1 MTTQITEKAKNDF
14 LKCPKITKIMTY
26 QQKKDAWTKKC
37 LTAQAHTQPKETLP
51 IGDFTNII
59 RVDRYFKVVM
69 KWMEAYDLYNQANR
83 FQIN

>member
-1 MTTQITEKAKNDF
+1 MKS
-14 LKCPKITKIMTY
+14 Y
-26 QQKKDAWTKKC
+26 QQKKDDFTKRGLVAKA
-37 LTAQAHTQPKETLP
+37 LTQPQNTLP

-59 RVDRYFKVVM
+59 RVDRYFKVVL